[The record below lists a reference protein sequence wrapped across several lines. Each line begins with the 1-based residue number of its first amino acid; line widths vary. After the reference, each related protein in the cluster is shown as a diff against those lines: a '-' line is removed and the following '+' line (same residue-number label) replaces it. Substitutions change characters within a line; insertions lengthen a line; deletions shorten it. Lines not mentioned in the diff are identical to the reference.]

1 MVGTVVAAASSPW
14 PVRTKDGD
22 RCRRTLPLGGFDVRR
37 TMAGRRLTRP
47 YACQSGHRPASAGH
61 RLWAARRPE
70 ATGGR
75 NAEVAAELPEGKMV
89 WQLTLLTPDGSD
101 ILTVLRISGQ
111 GRISFHVPHREA
123 HTIAILDYV

>member
-1 MVGTVVAAASSPW
+1 
-14 PVRTKDGD
+14 
-22 RCRRTLPLGGFDVRR
+22 
-37 TMAGRRLTRP
+37 
-47 YACQSGHRPASAGH
+47 
-61 RLWAARRPE
+61 
-70 ATGGR
+70 
-75 NAEVAAELPEGKMV
+75 MV